1 MGFRLRF
8 SSSCPSDADS
18 DFHAHSYAN
27 SDFHAEPH
35 AYTDGYTNPYSDLYS
50 HADRNADCNLYVVL
64 HSVTDCD
71 DYANI
76 RDRRIIRVLGRICIS
91 ILIDVACIVLIDRR
105 IWIGGN
111 DWRGRDGNHTLQNNR
126 I

>member
-1 MGFRLRF
+1 VGFRLRF

-18 DFHAHSYAN
+18 DFHAHSYAY

-71 DYANI
+71 DYANPI
-76 RDRRIIRVLGRICIS
+76 PYSNDYFDSVFYLYGDPYS
-91 ILIDVACIVLIDRR
+91 IPHSNQDDDFYSI
-105 IWIGGN
+105 
-111 DWRGRDGNHTLQNNR
+111 
-126 I
+126 